1 MCALISEIYREKQII
16 IHNNQNY
23 HTMAKMNFGG
33 VIEEVMT
40 REEFPLEKAREVLKD
55 EKIAVIGYGVQGPGQ
70 ACNLRDNGFD
80 VIVGQRQGKTFE
92 KAIADG
98 WVPGETLFSIEE
110 AAEKASIVMCLL
122 SDAAVMSVWPTLQ
135 QYLTPGKALY
145 FSHGFAITW
154 SDRTGCVPSK
164 DIDVIMVAPKGSGT
178 SLRTMFLEGRGLNS
192 SYAVYNDATGRAW
205 ERTIALGIGIGSG
218 YLFETTFQR
227 EATSDLTGERGSLMG
242 AIQGLLLAQYEV
254 LRENGH
260 TPSEAFNETVEEL
273 TQSLMPLFAA
283 KGMDWM
289 YANCST
295 TAQRGALDWMGPF
308 HDACKPVVEKLYA
321 SVKSGNEAQISIDAN
336 SKPDYRVG
344 LEKELAALRESE
356 MWRTAE
362 VVRQLRPENN

>member
-1 MCALISEIYREKQII
+1 
-16 IHNNQNY
+16 
-23 HTMAKMNFGG
+23 MAKLNFGG
-33 VIEEVMT
+33 VEETVIT
-40 REEFPLEKAREVLKD
+40 REEFPLEKAREILKD
-55 EKIAVIGYGVQGPGQ
+55 ETIAVIGYGVQGPGQ
-70 ACNLRDNGFD
+70 SMNLRDNGFN
-80 VIVGQRQGKTFE
+80 VIVGQRPGKTFD
-92 KAIADG
+92 KAVADG
-98 WVPGETLFSIEE
+98 WVPGQTLFGIEE
-110 AAEKASIVMCLL
+110 ACDKATIIMCLL
-122 SDAAVMSVWPTLQ
+122 SDAAVMSVWPDIKK
-135 QYLTPGKALY
+135 YLTAGKALY

-154 SDRTGCVPSK
+154 SDRTGVVPPT

-192 SYAVYNDATGRAW
+192 SFAIYQDYTGRAVD
-205 ERTIALGIGIGSG
+205 RIIALGIGIGSG

-273 TQSLMPLFAA
+273 TQSLMPLFAE

-308 HDACKPVVEKLYA
+308 HDAIKPVVEKLYA
-321 SVKSGNEAQISIDAN
+321 SVKCGNEAQISIDSN
-336 SKPDYRVG
+336 SQPDYREK
-344 LEKELAALRESE
+344 LEKELRDMRESE
-356 MWRTAE
+356 MWQTA
-362 VVRQLRPENN
+362 VTVRKLRPENN